1 MKISAPTN
9 VVFFISLFLG
19 VLGLLDG
26 FGIMPIAT
34 LQAFHLMTAAWA
46 VLTLGN
52 VLKGM

>member
-26 FGIMPIAT
+26 FGIMPIAD
-34 LQAFHLMTAAWA
+34 LQAFHIMTAAWG
-46 VLTLGN
+46 VLTLGT
-52 VLKGM
+52 VLKGI